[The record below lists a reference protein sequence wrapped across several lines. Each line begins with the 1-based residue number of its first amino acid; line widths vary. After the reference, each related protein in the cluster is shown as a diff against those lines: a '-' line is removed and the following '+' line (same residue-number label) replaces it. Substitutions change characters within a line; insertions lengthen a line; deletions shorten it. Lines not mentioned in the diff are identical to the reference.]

1 MIDCNSAS
9 TRFFYWRCRIIW
21 LRRYWRSF
29 DLYSIGSLPLKRNQ
43 TRLCLLPR
51 CLKIKSE
58 GGGAQKYFETGV
70 RFLFRPC
77 CWSDR
82 IMLLCFSRNLLPVW
96 LELPQRPNYPPCSR
110 LQIVWC
116 CLMLAIWVRLP
127 RITSRRNFPLKSS
140 RTQSRPLLRFC
151 NILELETWIVH
162 YPQCPKSRAL
172 PSLAR

>member
-140 RTQSRPLLRFC
+140 RTQSLPLLRFC
-151 NILELETWIVH
+151 NILE
-162 YPQCPKSRAL
+162 
-172 PSLAR
+172 